1 MCMMCSCIVPEGVT
15 FAQPYQASLSRDTQP
30 TACPFCLGMHD
41 NRALAVGLL
50 LGMGLFAY
58 SAWCYALLSPWVMQD
73 HLTGK
78 QYLGWKAIRDEQAR
92 LQEQLANQ
100 RLPPP
105 PSRPTEDARPSHRE
119 REREREPRRDRERE
133 RPHSSRDQHRSRQPS
148 DREAENGRRSSS
160 HSHRERSPT
169 RSGCMCMCQWTWR
182 ATIHQ
187 LGAFPFLLKC
197 MFSC

>member
-1 MCMMCSCIVPEGVT
+1 M
-15 FAQPYQASLSRDTQP
+15 SRLPSSIRHHCQESH
-30 TACPFCLGMHD
+30 C
-41 NRALAVGLL
+41 LL
-50 LGMGLFAY
+50 LVPSAGVCVTKEHLLQANCRGWVSFSAY
-58 SAWCYALLSPWVMQD
+58 SAWCYARLSLWVMQD

-133 RPHSSRDQHRSRQPS
+133 RLHSSRDQHRSRQPS

-169 RSGCMCMCQWTWR
+169 RSGCMGVCHCTWC
-182 ATIHQ
+182 ASVTCWEHSH
-187 LGAFPFLLKC
+187 
-197 MFSC
+197 SC